1 MIKLILSPV
10 HGSFDIKTYKRKH
23 TTIPTI
29 STAGTA
35 RWWTFAAADH
45 GVPGGLPHD
54 EWQVGRHDSKG
65 VKSEIIDSQRWRFG
79 SKKFNKALHP

>member
-1 MIKLILSPV
+1 MLYLSPFVLDSSGASKMAVWASMIKLIL
-10 HGSFDIKTYKRKH
+10 RKH

-54 EWQVGRHDSKG
+54 EWQVGRHS
-65 VKSEIIDSQRWRFG
+65 
-79 SKKFNKALHP
+79 NLT